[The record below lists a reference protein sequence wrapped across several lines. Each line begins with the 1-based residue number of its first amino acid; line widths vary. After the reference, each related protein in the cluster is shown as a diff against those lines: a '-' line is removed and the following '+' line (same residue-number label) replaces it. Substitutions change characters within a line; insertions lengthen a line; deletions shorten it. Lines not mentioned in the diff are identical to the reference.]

1 MGSALTLITATVCL
15 CSTARA
21 QNAAFVTTLGRDT
34 IAFERFTRTGN
45 RLEGT
50 VVQTVPRTRIVDY
63 VVTLADNGQVARL
76 EVHARPAVPGP
87 GGQPPVDAIADFGAS
102 GITAV
107 MKRGAT
113 TDTAKVALTS
123 GLLLPLYTN
132 TWGVMELSTQAAAKA
147 GSDSVALS
155 WYAPGQP
162 RLFPSSV
169 IRRGNDSV
177 AVDFFGSPIM
187 IRTDKSGRI
196 LGVNGNRTTQKVL
209 AERLSSLDMA
219 KLTES
224 FAARERGGQVAGMLS
239 PRDTVRATVAG
250 ADLLVD
256 YGRPLKRG
264 RQIWGGVVPYDEV
277 WRTGANAATQL
288 TTSKDLVLQGGVVVP
303 AGKYTLW
310 TLPTTRGTKL
320 IVNKQTGQWGTEY
333 KSDQDLARVDVDV
346 ERIDAAPV
354 ERFTIS
360 VAPDGTGGRFQFEWD
375 ATRFV
380 VPFKVK

>member
-1 MGSALTLITATVCL
+1 MKCSLALITATVCVG
-15 CSTARA
+15 STATA
-21 QNAAFVTTLGRDT
+21 QTAAFVTKLGRDT

-50 VVQTVPRTRIVDY
+50 AVQTVPRTRIVDY
-63 VVTLADNGQVARL
+63 VVTLGADGQVSRL
-76 EVHARPAVPGP
+76 EVRARPAVPGP

-102 GITAV
+102 GVTAV
-107 MKRGAT
+107 VKRGAT
-113 TDTAKVALTS
+113 TDTTKIAA
-123 GLLLPLYTN
+123 GAGPILPLYTN
-132 TWGVMELSTQAAAKA
+132 TWGVMELTTQAAAKA
-147 GSDSVALS
+147 GSDSLAVS

-169 IRRGNDSV
+169 VRRGTDSV

-187 IRTDKSGRI
+187 IRTDKAGRI
-196 LGVNGNRTTQKVL
+196 LGVNGSRTTQKVL
-209 AERLSSLDMA
+209 AERLSDLDVA

-224 FAARERGGQVAGMLS
+224 FAARERTGQVAGMLS
-239 PRDTVRATVAG
+239 PRDTVRAAVAG

-256 YGRPLKRG
+256 YGRPSKRG
-264 RQIWGGVVPYDEV
+264 RQIWGAVVPYDEV

-288 TTSKDLVLQGGVVVP
+288 VTSKDLELGGVVIP

-310 TLPTTRGTKL
+310 TLPTTHGTKL
-320 IVNKQTGQWGTEY
+320 IINKQTGQWGTDY
-333 KSDQDLARVDVDV
+333 HADQDLARVDVDV

-360 VAPDGTGGRFQFEWD
+360 VAPDQSGGRLQLSWD
-375 ATRFV
+375 ATRLV
-380 VPFKVK
+380 VPFRVK